1 MLTLKR
7 QQANGDEICIVL
19 YTVSQKTSHLW
30 LAITLTHVHRF
41 WYFWQ
46 KCYR

>member
-1 MLTLKR
+1 VKLNEKPSFNYYRETP
-7 QQANGDEICIVL
+7 Q
-19 YTVSQKTSHLW
+19 YTVSQKMSHLC
-30 LAITLTHVHRF
+30 LAINLTHVNRF